1 MKKRKVKRFL
11 GLYVLILPAILYVLI
26 FSYGPMY
33 GIIMAFENFKPKLGY
48 LGSEWVGLKHFQRF
62 ISHPDFWKMLKN
74 TISISLYSLATFPC
88 AIILA
93 IMINEVKHSKYKK
106 AVQMV
111 TYAPHFL
118 STVVVCSL
126 VTMFM
131 GREGVFGVLYGSFT
145 GKAEN
150 LLTIPKLFN
159 DIYVWSGVWQSVG
172 WGTIVYLAA
181 LAGVSAELIE
191 SARIDGANRMQVIWH
206 VNLPGILPTIVTL
219 FIMNTGS
226 ILSVGFEKIYLL
238 QNDLNLETSR
248 VLSTYVYE
256 VGLQGGQFS
265 YSTAIGLFNNLI
277 NIIMII
283 ICNQISK
290 KVSGIGIF

>member
-93 IMINEVKHSKYKK
+93 VMINEVKHSKYKK
-106 AVQMV
+106 VVQMV

-238 QNDLNLETSR
+238 QNALNLETSR

-277 NIIMII
+277 NIVMII
-283 ICNQISK
+283 ICNRISK